1 MKNTKRFG
9 KVRTSE
15 EYLIL
20 CRLEKEI
27 KIQKYNKKRR
37 RYTEDVPPICL
48 HKRGWNDE
56 SSRDEYW
63 RNQAIRE

>member
-1 MKNTKRFG
+1 MRNTKRFG
-9 KVRTSE
+9 KVRTNE
-15 EYLIL
+15 EYLML

-27 KIQKYNKKRR
+27 RIQKQNKRYW

-56 SSRDEYW
+56 SSRDKYW
-63 RNQAIRE
+63 WNQTVWE